1 MLLLLLLL
9 LLMMMMMMMMMLLLL
24 MMMMMMMLL
33 LMMSPFSSSFS
44 SLCSCLFFFFFFIVI
59 SVKRSFYLLR
69 LLLLPSLLM
78 CLGKMRM
85 GRTRTPQKKQ
95 KIRPLAKFNLRKCL
109 KHIALCF
116 STLLRQV
123 TTSMSNIFLTANGT
137 CRTIP
142 QLCKSVMAK
151 NQQKSFDQQNLKSLK
166 SYTFQVVFQISSIF
180 MGTFQ
185 STRPT
190 IHLWSDH
197 KFLLTLERV
206 DKNTHMC
213 HM

>member
-1 MLLLLLLL
+1 
-9 LLMMMMMMMMMLLLL
+9 
-24 MMMMMMMLL
+24 
-33 LMMSPFSSSFS
+33 
-44 SLCSCLFFFFFFIVI
+44 
-59 SVKRSFYLLR
+59 
-69 LLLLPSLLM
+69 
-78 CLGKMRM
+78 MR
-85 GRTRTPQKKQ
+85 GEDEDGEDQDTQKNK

-166 SYTFQVVFQISSIF
+166 FYTFQVVFQISSIF

-185 STRPT
+185 SRRPT

-206 DKNTHMC
+206 DKSTHMC

>member
-1 MLLLLLLL
+1 M
-9 LLMMMMMMMMMLLLL
+9 
-24 MMMMMMMLL
+24 
-33 LMMSPFSSSFS
+33 
-44 SLCSCLFFFFFFIVI
+44 I

-85 GRTRTPQKKQ
+85 GRTRTPQKNKT
-95 KIRPLAKFNLRKCL
+95 KRPLAKFNFRKCL

-166 SYTFQVVFQISSIF
+166 SYTFQVVFQFLPFLWGPFKAQGRPFIS
-180 MGTFQ
+180 G
-185 STRPT
+185 
-190 IHLWSDH
+190 
-197 KFLLTLERV
+197 LTTNESEL
-206 DKNTHMC
+206 D
-213 HM
+213 

>member
-1 MLLLLLLL
+1 MM
-9 LLMMMMMMMMMLLLL
+9 MMMMMMMMMLLLL
-24 MMMMMMMLL
+24 LM
-33 LMMSPFSSSFS
+33 MMSPFSSSFS
-44 SLCSCLFFFFFFIVI
+44 SLCSCLFFFFFIVI

-78 CLGKMRM
+78 CVGKMRM
-85 GRTRTPQKKQ
+85 GRTRTPQKNK

-123 TTSMSNIFLTANGT
+123 TTAMSNIFWTANGT

-166 SYTFQVVFQISSIF
+166 SYTFQVVFQISSIN

-206 DKNTHMC
+206 DKSTHMC
-213 HM
+213 HMWGWNPETRMRSWPPC